1 MEWWLEMVI
10 EKILVRK
17 GVKLNSEEMKVLLDI
32 INIDDLSDTG
42 TEKVCRENI
51 DKKIITA
58 LEILTD
64 FGLGYFFHDRYC
76 IGNYNRCNNVELNE
90 TE

>member
-1 MEWWLEMVI
+1 MVI
-10 EKILVRK
+10 EKILIRK
-17 GVKLNSEEMKVLLDI
+17 GVELNSEEMKVLLDI

-42 TEKVCRENI
+42 AKKVCRENI

-64 FGLGYFFHDRYC
+64 FGLGYFFHDRFC
-76 IGNYNRCNNVELNE
+76 IGNYNRSMEVSYGSSGMNKAD
-90 TE
+90 